1 MEELPMLTEI
11 SGSIIIAQTPFDDRG
26 AVDFASI
33 DSLTDFYL
41 GHGANGFVVLGV
53 SGEGGKLTSQ
63 EALDVSSR
71 FIKRAGKKPVIVGVS
86 NPSTAQLQVLGK
98 EAMDRGA
105 SGVMIAPPS
114 GIRTEEELFKYF
126 ATVFDMIG
134 DVPVVLQD
142 FPGSTGVWMSVPAI
156 LRLIESFPQ
165 IKVVKEEDV
174 PSLEKISQLRA
185 GQGRRVQ
192 ILTGNNGLY
201 LPYEMARGIDGPMAG
216 FSHPEM
222 LSGVYR
228 LYVKG
233 EIDAAHDLFDIYL
246 PLLDYEAQG
255 FWGVAARKEVM
266 RRRGAIRHATMR
278 RPGPSLS
285 GQHLVEI
292 DLLLRPLDRSLAG
305 AGKPLAPR
313 SAKAAVS

>member
-1 MEELPMLTEI
+1 MLSDI

-26 AVDFASI
+26 AVDLSSI
-33 DSLTDFYL
+33 DTLTDFYL

-63 EALDVSSR
+63 EAFDVSSR
-71 FIKRAGKKPVIVGVS
+71 FIKRAGKNPVIVGVS
-86 NPSTAQLQVLGK
+86 NSSSAQLKVLAK

-105 SGVMIAPPS
+105 SGIMIAPPS
-114 GIRTEEELFKYF
+114 GIRTEEELFNYF
-126 ATVFDMIG
+126 AAVFDMIG

-142 FPGSTGVWMSVPAI
+142 FPGSTGVWMSVPSI
-156 LRLIESFPQ
+156 LRLIESFHQ

-192 ILTGNNGLY
+192 ILTGNNALY

-233 EIDAAHDLFDIYL
+233 EIEAAHDLFDLYL

-285 GQHLVEI
+285 AQHLAEI
-292 DLLLRPLDRSLAG
+292 DLLLRRLDRSLAG
-305 AGKPLAPR
+305 AGDEY
-313 SAKAAVS
+313 SARKKKASAS

>member
-1 MEELPMLTEI
+1 MEELPMLSDI

-26 AVDFASI
+26 AVDLASI
-33 DSLTDFYL
+33 DTLTDFYL

-53 SGEGGKLTSQ
+53 SGEVGKLTSQ

-71 FIKRAGKKPVIVGVS
+71 FIKRAGEKPVIVGVS
-86 NPSTAQLQVLGK
+86 NPSSAQLQVLAK

-114 GIRTEEELFKYF
+114 GIRTEEELFNYF
-126 ATVFDMIG
+126 AAVFDMIG

-142 FPGSTGVWMSVPAI
+142 FPGSTGVWMSVPSI
-156 LRLIESFPQ
+156 LRLIAIFHQ
-165 IKVVKEEDV
+165 IKVIKEEDV

-228 LYVKG
+228 LFVKG

-246 PLLDYEAQG
+246 HLLDYEAQG
-255 FWGVAARKEVM
+255 FWGDAPAWRHSARDDAATWAFAE
-266 RRRGAIRHATMR
+266 
-278 RPGPSLS
+278 
-285 GQHLVEI
+285 
-292 DLLLRPLDRSLAG
+292 
-305 AGKPLAPR
+305 R
-313 SAKAAVS
+313 SAFGRD

>member
-1 MEELPMLTEI
+1 MLSDI

-26 AVDFASI
+26 AVDLASI
-33 DSLTDFYL
+33 DTLTDFYL

-63 EALDVSSR
+63 EAFDVSSR
-71 FIKRAGKKPVIVGVS
+71 FIKRAGKNPVIVGVS
-86 NPSTAQLQVLGK
+86 NSSSAQLQVLAK

-105 SGVMIAPPS
+105 SGIMIAPPS
-114 GIRTEEELFKYF
+114 GIRTEEELLNYF
-126 ATVFDMIG
+126 AAVFDMIG
-134 DVPVVLQD
+134 NVPVVLQD
-142 FPGSTGVWMSVPAI
+142 FPGSTGVWMSVPSI
-156 LRLIESFPQ
+156 LRLIAIFHQ
-165 IKVVKEEDV
+165 IKVIKEEDV

-233 EIDAAHDLFDIYL
+233 EIEAAHDLFDLYL

-266 RRRGAIRHATMR
+266 RGRGAIRHATMR

-285 GQHLVEI
+285 AQHLAEI
-292 DLLLRPLDRSLAG
+292 DLLLRRLDRSLAG
-305 AGKPLAPR
+305 AGNEY
-313 SAKAAVS
+313 SARKKKASAS

>member
-1 MEELPMLTEI
+1 MLSDI
-11 SGSIIIAQTPFDDRG
+11 SGSFIIAQTPFDDRG
-26 AVDFASI
+26 AVDFTSI
-33 DSLTDFYL
+33 NSLTDFYL
-41 GHGANGFVVLGV
+41 SHGANGFVVLGV

-63 EALDVSSR
+63 EAFDVSSR
-71 FIKRAGKKPVIVGVS
+71 FIKRAGNNPVIVGVS
-86 NPSTAQLQVLGK
+86 NSSSAQLQVLAK

-114 GIRTEEELFKYF
+114 GIHTEEELFNYF
-126 ATVFDMIG
+126 SAVFDMIG

-142 FPGSTGVWMSVPAI
+142 FPGSTGVWMSVPSI
-156 LRLIESFPQ
+156 LRLIESFSQ

-222 LSGVYR
+222 LSGVYK
-228 LYVKG
+228 LYLKG
-233 EIDAAHDLFDIYL
+233 EVDAAHDLFDIYL

-278 RPGPSLS
+278 RPGPALS
-285 GQHLVEI
+285 GQHLAEI
-292 DLLLRPLDRSLAG
+292 DLLLRRLDRSLAA
-305 AGKPLAPR
+305 AGKPSSPR
-313 SAKAAVS
+313 SMKAAVS

>member
-1 MEELPMLTEI
+1 MLSYI

-26 AVDFASI
+26 AVDLASI
-33 DSLTDFYL
+33 DTLTDFYL

-63 EALDVSSR
+63 EAFDVSSR
-71 FIKRAGKKPVIVGVS
+71 FIKRAGKNPVIVGVS
-86 NPSTAQLQVLGK
+86 NSSSAQLKVLAK

-105 SGVMIAPPS
+105 SGIMIAPPS
-114 GIRTEEELFKYF
+114 GIRTEEELFNYF
-126 ATVFDMIG
+126 AAVFDMIG

-142 FPGSTGVWMSVPAI
+142 FPGSTGVWMSVPSI
-156 LRLIESFPQ
+156 LRLIEIFHQ
-165 IKVVKEEDV
+165 IKVIKEEDV

-192 ILTGNNGLY
+192 ILTGNNALY

-233 EIDAAHDLFDIYL
+233 EIEAAHDLFDLYL

-285 GQHLVEI
+285 GQHLAEI
-292 DLLLRPLDRSLAG
+292 DLLLRRLDRSLAG
-305 AGKPLAPR
+305 ARNEYSAR
-313 SAKAAVS
+313 SKKASAS

>member
-1 MEELPMLTEI
+1 MLSDI

-26 AVDFASI
+26 AVDLSSI
-33 DSLTDFYL
+33 DTLTDFYL

-63 EALDVSSR
+63 EAFDVSSR
-71 FIKRAGKKPVIVGVS
+71 FIKRAGKNPVIVGVS
-86 NPSTAQLQVLGK
+86 NSSSAQLQVL
-98 EAMDRGA
+98 AA
-105 SGVMIAPPS
+105 A
-114 GIRTEEELFKYF
+114 
-126 ATVFDMIG
+126 VFDMIG

-142 FPGSTGVWMSVPAI
+142 FPGSTGVWMSVPSI
-156 LRLIESFPQ
+156 LRLIESFHQ

-233 EIDAAHDLFDIYL
+233 EIEAAHDLFDLYL

-285 GQHLVEI
+285 GQHLAEI
-292 DLLLRPLDRSLAG
+292 DLLLRRLDRSLAG
-305 AGKPLAPR
+305 ARNEYSAR
-313 SAKAAVS
+313 SKKASAS

>member
-1 MEELPMLTEI
+1 MLNNL

-26 AVDFASI
+26 AVDLASI
-33 DSLTDFYL
+33 DTLTDFYL
-41 GHGANGFVVLGV
+41 RHGANGFVVLGV
-53 SGEGGKLTSQ
+53 SGEGGKLTPQ

-71 FIKRAGKKPVIVGVS
+71 FIARAGGKPVIVGVS
-86 NPSTAQLQVLGK
+86 NSSSAQLKMLAN

-114 GIRTEEELFKYF
+114 GIRTEEELFGYF
-126 ATVFDMIG
+126 SAVFEMIG

-142 FPGSTGVWMSVPAI
+142 FPGSTGVWMSVPSI
-156 LRLIESFPQ
+156 LRLIESFSQ
-165 IKVVKEEDV
+165 IKVVKEEDI

-185 GQGRRVQ
+185 GQGRRVS
-192 ILTGNNGLY
+192 IMTGNNGLY
-201 LPYEMARGIDGPMAG
+201 LPYEMGRGIDGPMAG

-228 LYVKG
+228 LYTEG
-233 EIDAAHDLFDIYL
+233 QIEAAHDLFDRYL

-278 RPGPSLS
+278 RPGPSLTAR
-285 GQHLVEI
+285 HLAEI
-292 DLLLRPLDRSLAG
+292 DHLLRRLNRSLEETDG
-305 AGKPLAPR
+305 APVLRK
-313 SAKAAVS
+313 SAMPAS

>member
-1 MEELPMLTEI
+1 MLSDI

-71 FIKRAGKKPVIVGVS
+71 FIKRTDKKPVIVGVS
-86 NPSTAQLQVLGK
+86 NPSSAQLQVLAK

-114 GIRTEEELFKYF
+114 GIRTELELFNYF
-126 ATVFDMIG
+126 AAVFDMIG
-134 DVPVVLQD
+134 DTPVVLQD
-142 FPGSTGVWMSVPAI
+142 FPGSTGVWMSVPSI

-165 IKVVKEEDV
+165 IMVVKEEDV

-285 GQHLVEI
+285 CQHLAEI
-292 DLLLRPLDRSLAG
+292 DLLLRRLDRSLAG
-305 AGKPLAPR
+305 LGKLETSR
-313 SAKAAVS
+313 STKAAAS

>member
-1 MEELPMLTEI
+1 MLSEI
-11 SGSIIIAQTPFDDRG
+11 SGSVIIAQTPFDDRG

-33 DSLTDFYL
+33 DLLTEFYL

-71 FIKRAGKKPVIVGVS
+71 FIKRSGKNPVIVGVS
-86 NPSTAQLQVLGK
+86 NPSTAQLQLLAK

-105 SGVMIAPPS
+105 SGVMIAPPA
-114 GIRTEEELFKYF
+114 GIKTEEELFKYF
-126 ATVFDMIG
+126 GTVFDMIG

-142 FPGSTGVWMSVPAI
+142 FPGSTGVWMSVTAI
-156 LRLIESFPQ
+156 LRLIKSFPQ

-185 GQGRRVQ
+185 GQDRRVQ
-192 ILTGNNGLY
+192 IMTGNNGLY

-285 GQHLVEI
+285 GQHLAEI
-292 DLLLRPLDRSLAG
+292 DLLLRRLDRSLAG
-305 AGKPLAPR
+305 AGKPQTVR
-313 SAKAAVS
+313 SVKGVVA

>member
-1 MEELPMLTEI
+1 MLSDI

-26 AVDFASI
+26 AVDFTSI

-41 GHGANGFVVLGV
+41 SHGANGFVVLGV

-63 EALDVSSR
+63 ETFDVSSR
-71 FIKRAGKKPVIVGVS
+71 FIKRAGKNPVIVGVS
-86 NPSTAQLQVLGK
+86 NSSSAQLQVLAR

-105 SGVMIAPPS
+105 SGVMIAPPP
-114 GIRTEEELFKYF
+114 GIHTEEELFSYF
-126 ATVFDMIG
+126 SAVFDMIG
-134 DVPVVLQD
+134 NVPVVLQD
-142 FPGSTGVWMSVPAI
+142 FPGSTGVWMSVPSI
-156 LRLIESFPQ
+156 LRLIESFSQ

-222 LSGVYR
+222 LSGVYH
-228 LYVKG
+228 LYLKG
-233 EIDAAHDLFDIYL
+233 EVDAAHDLFDIYL

-285 GQHLVEI
+285 GQHLAEI
-292 DLLLRPLDRSLAG
+292 DLLLRRLDRSLAG
-305 AGKPLAPR
+305 ASNPQSSR
-313 SAKAAVS
+313 STKAAVS

>member
-1 MEELPMLTEI
+1 ML
-11 SGSIIIAQTPFDDRG
+11 SDLKGSVIIAQTPFDDRG
-26 AVDFASI
+26 AVDLASI
-33 DSLTDFYL
+33 DTLTDFYL
-41 GHGANGFVVLGV
+41 RHGADGFVVLGV
-53 SGEGGKLTSQ
+53 SGEGPRLAPQ
-63 EALDVSSR
+63 EALASPRASSR
-71 FIKRAGKKPVIVGVS
+71 AQAKPVIVGVS
-86 NPSTAQLQVLGK
+86 NPSSAQLRMLAA

-105 SGVMIAPPS
+105 AGVMIAPPTS
-114 GIRTEEELFKYF
+114 LRTEEDLFGYF
-126 ATVFDMIG
+126 STIFEMIG

-142 FPGSTGVWMSVPAI
+142 FPHSTGVWMSVPSI

-165 IKVVKEEDV
+165 IQVVKEEDL
-174 PSLEKISQLRA
+174 PSLEKITRLRA
-185 GQGRRVQ
+185 GQGRRVS
-192 ILTGNNGLY
+192 IMTGNNGLY

-228 LYVKG
+228 LFIKG
-233 EIDAAHDLFDIYL
+233 DVEAAHDLFDRYL

-285 GQHLVEI
+285 QTHLAEI
-292 DLLLRPLDRSLAG
+292 DLLLRRLERSLA
-305 AGKPLAPR
+305 
-313 SAKAAVS
+313 AVRQP

>member
-1 MEELPMLTEI
+1 MLSEI
-11 SGSIIIAQTPFDDRG
+11 SGSVIIAQTPFDDRG

-33 DSLTDFYL
+33 DLLTEFYL

-71 FIKRAGKKPVIVGVS
+71 FIKRSGKNPVIVGVS
-86 NPSTAQLQVLGK
+86 NPSSAQLQLLAK

-114 GIRTEEELFKYF
+114 GIKTEEELFKYF
-126 ATVFDMIG
+126 GAVFDMIG

-142 FPGSTGVWMSVPAI
+142 FPGSTGVWMSVTAI

-192 ILTGNNGLY
+192 IH
-201 LPYEMARGIDGPMAG
+201 DG
-216 FSHPEM
+216 
-222 LSGVYR
+222 
-228 LYVKG
+228 
-233 EIDAAHDLFDIYL
+233 
-246 PLLDYEAQG
+246 Q
-255 FWGVAARKEVM
+255 
-266 RRRGAIRHATMR
+266 
-278 RPGPSLS
+278 
-285 GQHLVEI
+285 
-292 DLLLRPLDRSLAG
+292 
-305 AGKPLAPR
+305 
-313 SAKAAVS
+313 